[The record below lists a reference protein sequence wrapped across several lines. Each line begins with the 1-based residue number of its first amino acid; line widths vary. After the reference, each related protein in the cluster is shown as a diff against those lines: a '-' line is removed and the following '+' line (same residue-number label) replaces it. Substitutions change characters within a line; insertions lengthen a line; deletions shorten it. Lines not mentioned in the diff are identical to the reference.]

1 MKIAGVDEAGR
12 GPLAG
17 PLVVAA
23 VVLHPQRQI
32 RGLGDSKQLSAGRR
46 EELFDAIK
54 LMALDYRIVV
64 VEPER
69 IDAMNIFQ
77 ATMWGMRHAVAQL
90 QCAPTLAVID
100 GNRVPPD
107 MPVNSFA
114 IVKGD
119 ASEAAI
125 GAASILAKVSRD
137 RILCELAL
145 QWPQYGFEIHK
156 GYPTPQHLAALREF
170 GPCPAHR
177 RSYAPVKEAI
187 SGCVK
192 TADVQGELLI

>member
-1 MKIAGVDEAGR
+1 MRIAGVDEAGR

-23 VVLHPQRQI
+23 VVLHPFRGI
-32 RGLGDSKQLSAGRR
+32 TGLGDSKQLTASRR

-54 LMALDYRIVV
+54 LMALDYSVVV
-64 VEPER
+64 VEPSR
-69 IDAMNIFQ
+69 IDALNILH
-77 ATMWGMRHAVAQL
+77 ATMWGMREAVRQL
-90 QCAPTLAVID
+90 RCSPTCAVVD
-100 GNRVPPD
+100 GNRIPPE
-107 MPVNSFA
+107 MPVSSYA

-119 ASEAAI
+119 ATEPAI
-125 GAASILAKVSRD
+125 GAASILAKVTRD
-137 RILCELAL
+137 RLMAEMAL
-145 QWPQYGFEIHK
+145 EWPQYGFEVHK
-156 GYPTPQHLAALREF
+156 GYPTPQHLEALRMH
-170 GPCPAHR
+170 GVCPHHR